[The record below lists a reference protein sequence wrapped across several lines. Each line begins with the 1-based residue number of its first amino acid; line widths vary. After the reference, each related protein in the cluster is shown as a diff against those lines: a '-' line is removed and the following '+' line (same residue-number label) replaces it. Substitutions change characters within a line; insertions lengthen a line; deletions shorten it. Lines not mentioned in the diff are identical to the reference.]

1 MKTINVETTPVY
13 AYTPATAEEL
23 AEFDAGMPPFDS
35 MSAHERSMNERLR
48 AFHAERG
55 FLDVGNPN
63 MEWLDA
69 DGFNDGGVH
78 WETGEQ
84 RQPVREVRKYSA
96 TSEPVS
102 AEPVAQQVFKRL
114 KYPAE
119 WRQLSYWDVQERIW
133 TEEDFSG
140 QPEFMYF
147 LAVHP
152 RTKVLECA
160 WGGGVVE
167 QMPPSILHFFW
178 NNKKVH
184 EAMYREDAYKAVAD
198 NPEATV
204 EMLVYILNRAHF
216 ERTLEHARKAV
227 IDRDLCVDPELLNR
241 KGR

>member
-23 AEFDAGMPPFDS
+23 AEFDAGMPPFDE

-55 FLDVGNPN
+55 FLDAGNPN

-69 DGFNDGGVH
+69 NGFNDGGVH
-78 WETGEQ
+78 WETGEL
-84 RQPVREVRKYSA
+84 RQPVDEVRTYSA

-119 WRQLSYWDVQERIW
+119 WRQLSYWDIQERIW

-160 WGGGVVE
+160 WDGGVVE
-167 QMPPSILHFFW
+167 QMPLSILHFFW

-227 IDRDLCVDPELLNR
+227 IDRDLYVDPELLNR